1 MTQVVFYGLVDIT
14 LYGMINDFSNRSKLK
29 RAVSFDTEDFS
40 YRPNNRKSV
49 VFDGL
54 NFFLG
59 FNLGMNS
66 SQKKIE
72 KK

>member
-1 MTQVVFYGLVDIT
+1 MVFFGLVDIT
-14 LYGMINDFSNRSKLK
+14 LYRIINDFSNRSKLK

-40 YRPNNRKSV
+40 YRPNIRKSV

-54 NFFLG
+54 NFFWG

-66 SQKKIE
+66 SQFFFE